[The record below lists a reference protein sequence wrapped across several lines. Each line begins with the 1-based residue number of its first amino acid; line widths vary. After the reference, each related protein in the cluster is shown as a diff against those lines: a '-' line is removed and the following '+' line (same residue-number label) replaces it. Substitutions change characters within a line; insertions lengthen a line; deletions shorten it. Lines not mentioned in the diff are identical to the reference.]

1 MTKKLLL
8 LSLALILTISI
19 ATTIKTN
26 AQINNTCNPE
36 RTKNF
41 KTINTK
47 SCAKFIEYYSD
58 LVSTSKKYSTPT
70 LKLTPYILSGLV
82 DRETL
87 WGDALN
93 PKGCA
98 GYGDGDYG
106 HGIVQIHGLF
116 SIPKISKI
124 AKPNIKIFK
133 PTKKFGNESFNWSS
147 CNESIQYLGAY
158 FLNVEE
164 GYKNALIS
172 KLSKGGLDTKLDSKG
187 SFVDYNTQYAYMQL
201 MFDTYNS
208 GGYGVIMKDVCTIK
222 DKKVLDNCTTGKD
235 YGIDILTR
243 AVDFYYE
250 DVNMLPYQGEL
261 FNLDW

>member
-1 MTKKLLL
+1 MTRKILL
-8 LSLALILTISI
+8 LSLSTLLLISI

-26 AQINNTCNPE
+26 AQIYNACNPE
-36 RTKNF
+36 KSKNF
-41 KTINTK
+41 KSINNN
-47 SCAKFIEYYSD
+47 SCKKFIEYYSD
-58 LVSTSKKYSTPT
+58 LVSTSKKYSTST

-87 WGDALN
+87 WGDALK
-93 PKGCA
+93 PKSCA

-116 SIPKISKI
+116 SIPTLGKI
-124 AKPNIKIFK
+124 AKPNIKIQK
-133 PTKKFGNESFNWSS
+133 STKKFGNESFNWSS

-164 GYKNALIS
+164 SYKNSLIA
-172 KLSKGGLDTKLDSKG
+172 KLARGGMNTNLDNNG

-201 MFDTYNS
+201 MMDTYNA
-208 GGYGVIMKDVCTIK
+208 GGYGVIMKDNCMVRDNKAI
-222 DKKVLDNCTTGKD
+222 DNCTTGKD
-235 YGIDILTR
+235 YGLDVLTR

-250 DVNMLPYQGEL
+250 DVSMLPYQGEL